1 MGKPVF
7 MKLKLTDIIV
17 HPSKKLLFTCSKNY
31 CLPVHKHCSP
41 VQKIIVYLSRN
52 IVHLSKKCIGSLIFP
67 PRAVSKTAMQFTYYC
82 SFDFSKYCWFDFF
95 IQNLEVGFILP
106 CCTTQVSI
114 GISPSDISPGRSRS
128 FFN

>member
-7 MKLKLTDIIV
+7 VKLRLTDIIV

-41 VQKIIVYLSRN
+41 VQKIIAYLSRN

-82 SFDFSKYCWFDFF
+82 SFEFLQIFTNLLLLFWLFYSKHRNWFHLALLH
-95 IQNLEVGFILP
+95 QTSEYWNL
-106 CCTTQVSI
+106 SI
-114 GISPSDISPGRSRS
+114 RY
-128 FFN
+128 FT